1 MAATIRS
8 LVTTARRRR
17 ARLIAVVAGSGECA
31 KSAVQAEADALIAL
45 NAGIY
50 RNMGHGSLAAFFPFG
65 NANEQTWQLLRDHL
79 LPHAGDCPVVA
90 GLFGEAA
97 EPDIARYLEQI
108 KSCGVNSVCYWP
120 SAGHW
125 EGNLREAV
133 EAEGLGV
140 AYEIETLRWAR
151 SLGFETSSFAYSV
164 EDAVRLAESGVD
176 WLVLSM
182 GITRGVADIREK
194 RDDLQESIQ
203 RLNEM
208 HAAVQKCRRPVPCLA
223 YGGPVTTPEDAEQLF
238 RFSDVDGFAG
248 GTVFER
254 LPLRDITGAT
264 VRRFKS
270 VAAVR
275 AGAEGTG
282 LGEML
287 GRCAPMSELF
297 QLMKRVAPYDV
308 SVCVEG
314 ETGTG
319 KELVATQLHRM
330 SHRAHQPFVTLN
342 CGALPET
349 LLESEL
355 FGHEKG
361 AFTGAERRRLGKFE
375 LAHRGTLFLD
385 EVASLSPHGQVALL
399 RALQQREITRIG
411 GETLIPV
418 DVRVVAASNVP
429 LAQWVARGRFRAD
442 LYHRLNQITLNVPPL
457 RERGEDIPLLVNEF
471 LQRLEIQLN
480 RKLSGLSDS
489 FWKKL
494 HAHAWPGNVRELQHA
509 VLHAALREDGP
520 LLEGTHFVPSSALAP
535 SSVLVQTESAAIPEG
550 SAAWRHAVVHAMREA
565 RGNKSRAAAALGVTR
580 KTLYKWLSE
589 METGVEARRVSEG
602 GQRW

>member
-1 MAATIRS
+1 MVTPLIS
-8 LVTTARRRR
+8 LLNGARRRH

-31 KSAVQAEADALIAL
+31 RSAVQAEADVLIAL
-45 NAGIY
+45 NAGAY
-50 RNMGHGSLAAFFPFG
+50 RTMGHGSLAAFMPFG
-65 NANEQTWQLLRDHL
+65 NANEQTWQLLHDHL
-79 LPHAGDCPVVA
+79 LPHAENCPVVA
-90 GLFGEAA
+90 GLFGEAG
-97 EPDIARYLEQI
+97 ERDIARYLEQI
-108 KSCGVNSVCYWP
+108 KACGVNSVVYWP

-133 EAEGLGV
+133 DAEGMGL
-140 AYEIETLRWAR
+140 AFEIDTLRWAR
-151 SLGFETSSFAYSV
+151 TLGFETSAFAYSTD
-164 EDAVRLAESGVD
+164 DAVRLAESGVD
-176 WLVLSM
+176 VLVLSM
-182 GITRGVADIREK
+182 GITRGIADIREK

-208 HAAVQKCRRPVPCLA
+208 HTAVQNCKRPVPCLC
-223 YGGPVTTPEDAEQLF
+223 YGGPVTTPEDLEELF

-275 AGAEGTG
+275 AGAEGAG
-282 LGEML
+282 LGEIL
-287 GRCAPMSELF
+287 GRCAPMAELF
-297 QLMKRVAPYDV
+297 QLMRRVAPFDV
-308 SVCVEG
+308 SVCIEG

-319 KELVATQLHRM
+319 KELVATQLHRL
-330 SHRAHQPFVTLN
+330 SHRTHQPFVTLN

-411 GETLIPV
+411 GEALIPV
-418 DVRVVAASNVP
+418 DVRVVAASNEP
-429 LAQWVARGRFRAD
+429 LANLVARGRFRAD
-442 LYHRLNQITLNVPPL
+442 LYHRLNQITLDVPAL
-457 RERGEDIPLLVNEF
+457 RERGEDIALLVHEF
-471 LQRLEIQLN
+471 LKRLEIQLD
-480 RKLSGLSDS
+480 RKLSALSDA

-494 HAHAWPGNVRELQHA
+494 HAHAWPGNVRELQH
-509 VLHAALREDGP
+509 VILHAALREDGP
-520 LLEGTHFVPSSALAP
+520 LLEGIHFKPSSALSQGPVLVEAGAP
-535 SSVLVQTESAAIPEG
+535 SGTVHGMPEG
-550 SAAWRHAVVHAMREA
+550 STAWRKSVLAAMRDA

-580 KTLYKWLSE
+580 KTLYKWLAE
-589 METGVEARRVSEG
+589 IETPVR
-602 GQRW
+602 